1 MALVIFLLAYVI
13 RRRLDRLDKLNG
25 DALWR
30 AWFHRGTRAKAGQEC
45 SVGKG
50 YGMVLLPAIVL
61 TVLAFAAE
69 RAGFRLAIYP
79 LEFVVLL
86 LLMGA
91 PGWKAVLQAYSEA
104 WRRGD
109 MQGAWHHVQDRLPAA
124 ERGAALSPDAMH
136 LSVART
142 LMVSVFQRFFL
153 VVFWYVVG
161 GIGAA
166 LLARGIVA
174 LAEQW
179 PQAGARPGFRK
190 VADWVSWLPVRLLS
204 CTFGLAGDLAG
215 WSREVRRV
223 IPGVRKSTSEVLM
236 ISANGSLTG
245 YALDP
250 ARFSSVHP
258 EDWPNFGGRSLM
270 AIRDLLNRSMLVWI
284 CAIALLVI
292 SGVA

>member
-1 MALVIFLLAYVI
+1 MSLVVFLLAYMI
-13 RRRLDRLDKLNG
+13 RRRLDRLDAVNG

-30 AWFHRGTRAKAGQEC
+30 AWFRRGTKVEAGQE
-45 SVGKG
+45 SAVVKG
-50 YGMVLLPAIVL
+50 YAMVVAPAIGL
-61 TVLAFAAE
+61 TALAVIAE
-69 RAGFRLAIYP
+69 RAGFRLALYP
-79 LEFVVLL
+79 LEFVILI

-91 PGWKAVLQAYSEA
+91 PGWRAVLQAYSEA

-109 MQGAWHHVQDRLPAA
+109 MQGAWHHVQDRLPADQ
-124 ERGAALSPDAMH
+124 RGAALSPEALH

-142 LMVSVFQRFFL
+142 VMVSVFSRFFL

-166 LLARGIVA
+166 LLARGVVA
-174 LAEQW
+174 LAEKW
-179 PQAGARPGFRK
+179 PQASARPGFRK
-190 VADWVSWLPVRLLS
+190 AADLISWLPARLLS

-215 WSREVRRV
+215 WSREIKQVV
-223 IPGVRKSTSEVLM
+223 PGLKKSTSEVLM

-250 ARFSSVHP
+250 ARFSQVHP
-258 EDWPNFGGRSLM
+258 EDWPRFGGRSLV